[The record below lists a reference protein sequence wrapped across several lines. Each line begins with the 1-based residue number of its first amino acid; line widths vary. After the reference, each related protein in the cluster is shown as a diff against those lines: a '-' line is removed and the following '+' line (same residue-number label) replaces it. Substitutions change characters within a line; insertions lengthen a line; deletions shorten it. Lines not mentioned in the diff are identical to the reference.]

1 MRIDSHLVNVHP
13 SLSSHVIPIIHI
25 HVNLYGI
32 SHLTPCVEPC
42 IFFIKT
48 YSTLN
53 TLFSPLFVLLSIHQ
67 NLQGSF
73 HYSHRDWLTVGSRAE
88 DVEGGVGRHLLWESD
103 GPVVQQWGGGG
114 RMMDGKLVSHTLDL
128 TTSLPGKVEK
138 IVCGI

>member
-1 MRIDSHLVNVHP
+1 
-13 SLSSHVIPIIHI
+13 
-25 HVNLYGI
+25 
-32 SHLTPCVEPC
+32 
-42 IFFIKT
+42 
-48 YSTLN
+48 
-53 TLFSPLFVLLSIHQ
+53 
-67 NLQGSF
+67 
-73 HYSHRDWLTVGSRAE
+73 VGSRAE